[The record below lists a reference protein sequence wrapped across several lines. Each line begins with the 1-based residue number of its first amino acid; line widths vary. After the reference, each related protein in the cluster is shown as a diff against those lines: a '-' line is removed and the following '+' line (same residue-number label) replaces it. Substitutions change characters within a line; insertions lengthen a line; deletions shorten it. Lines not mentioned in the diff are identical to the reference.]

1 MPEKAVPMSG
11 KNGGEGGGDSDNMT
25 SESKDENAVNH
36 EIATL
41 LLNLASRTS
50 SLGNGGGGGGD
61 DKMAAGGAKAADVA
75 MDLSIYAKSNS
86 VQKQQ
91 QQQQTS
97 SSGGGFQSAAVNGGG
112 VGSNPYSLFPLS
124 SVPALPSSYLLQ
136 NLLIGEFSLCINQH
150 CLSAIRT
157 VPYLSRFFYQTE
169 NKIV

>member
-1 MPEKAVPMSG
+1 MPEKAAPMSG

-50 SLGNGGGGGGD
+50 SLGNGGGD

-136 NLLIGEFSLCINQH
+136 NLLIGEFRFSLCVNQH
-150 CLSAIRT
+150 CLSAART
-157 VPYLSRFFYQTE
+157 VRYRT
-169 NKIV
+169 

>member
-1 MPEKAVPMSG
+1 MSD

-50 SLGNGGGGGGD
+50 SLGNGGGD

-91 QQQQTS
+91 QQQQQTS

-112 VGSNPYSLFPLS
+112 VGTNPYSLFPLS

-136 NLLIGEFSLCINQH
+136 NLLIGEFSLSIYQH
-150 CLSAIRT
+150 CFSAART
-157 VPYLSRFFYQTE
+157 VRYRYYRTYRGTVLNPFE
-169 NKIV
+169 NKVL